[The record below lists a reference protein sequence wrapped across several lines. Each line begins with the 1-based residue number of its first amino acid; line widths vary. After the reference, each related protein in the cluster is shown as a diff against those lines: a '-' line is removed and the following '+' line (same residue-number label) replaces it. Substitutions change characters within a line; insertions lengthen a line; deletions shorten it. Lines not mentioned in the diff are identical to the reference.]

1 MHSSRHTWLEDLLSF
16 NEFSENV
23 CVKLTDGNYLI
34 APVMLENDPKHVC
47 ESFILHLFLMHTIPL
62 KSYHRLILNQKTHF
76 EIVCSENNVVE
87 NEISVIFF
95 FLLTIMKTVGI
106 HQFTNLKHIY
116 FMLIHFYCIVNSSML
131 ILHVSM
137 DCFCLL
143 SVFWTVFCTVKAFNH
158 VILKSFYT
166 NTVS

>member
-1 MHSSRHTWLEDLLSF
+1 M
-16 NEFSENV
+16 

-62 KSYHRLILNQKTHF
+62 KSYHRLILNQKIHF

-95 FLLTIMKTVGI
+95 F
-106 HQFTNLKHIY
+106 Y
-116 FMLIHFYCIVNSSML
+116 
-131 ILHVSM
+131 
-137 DCFCLL
+137 
-143 SVFWTVFCTVKAFNH
+143 
-158 VILKSFYT
+158 
-166 NTVS
+166 